1 MLLPAAMGI
10 LTEDFATGRRFFYA
24 SLMTMI
30 AATLIG
36 IATQGS
42 RVVATERRQL
52 VTLVLSYLLLPLV
65 LAMPMEQAVSATRFI
80 NVYLD
85 MVSAL
90 TTTGRG
96 GVRSR
101 ASAARGASVARDRGL
116 VRRAADLGLGHGG
129 LAPLN
134 LGGYEVTSEAR
145 VEGQIQN
152 SLTQMG
158 AAGARRGCGAAQ
170 RS

>member
-1 MLLPAAMGI
+1 MLAWFRTLPLFVVMLWISAGAMLVPSAMAV

-36 IATQGS
+36 IATQGN
-42 RVVATERRQL
+42 RGVATERRQL

-65 LAMPMEQAVSATRFI
+65 LAIPMEQAVSATRFI

-90 TTTGRG
+90 TTTGAVVFEPDRLPPAVHLWRAIG
-96 GVRSR
+96 GM
-101 ASAARGASVARDRGL
+101 A
-116 VRRAADLGLGHGG
+116 RRAADLGLGDGG
-129 LAPLN
+129 
-134 LGGYEVTSEAR
+134 S
-145 VEGQIQN
+145 
-152 SLTQMG
+152 
-158 AAGARRGCGAAQ
+158 RRP
-170 RS
+170 